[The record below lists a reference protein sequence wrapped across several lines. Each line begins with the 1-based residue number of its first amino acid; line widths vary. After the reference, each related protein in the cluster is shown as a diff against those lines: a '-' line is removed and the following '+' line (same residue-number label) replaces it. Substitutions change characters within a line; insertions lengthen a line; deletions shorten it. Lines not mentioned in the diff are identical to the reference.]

1 MDFAK
6 AFDILP
12 HEELIL
18 KLKAYGL
25 TGAILNWLI
34 DFLTTRRKRV
44 VIGKNSSTWKDV
56 LSGVPQG
63 SVLGP
68 LLFLVF
74 INDMPE
80 LVHHLTKLFA
90 NDCKL
95 IGVIKDEND
104 GNYLQDDLD
113 KLVILADEW
122 RMRFNYSKCKIM
134 HISNRAYNL
143 HLPLSMTD
151 TSRQIKYYLEESIS
165 ERDLGIQIQSNL
177 KWNDQVETDV

>member
-1 MDFAK
+1 MQGD
-6 AFDILP
+6 
-12 HEELIL
+12 
-18 KLKAYGL
+18 
-25 TGAILNWLI
+25 AILNWLI

-90 NDCKL
+90 DDCKL
-95 IGVIKDEND
+95 IEVIKDEND
-104 GNYLQDDLD
+104 RNYLQNDLD
-113 KLVILADEW
+113 KLVIWADEW
-122 RMRFNYSKCKIM
+122 RMRLNYSKCK
-134 HISNRAYNL
+134 
-143 HLPLSMTD
+143 LSLQFSM
-151 TSRQIKYYLEESIS
+151 IL
-165 ERDLGIQIQSNL
+165 
-177 KWNDQVETDV
+177 